1 MNFIEIQ
8 KALVELDADRVK
20 SLVATFLRQNCQPR
34 EILEKGL
41 IPGMKEVGQ
50 RFTQKIYFVP
60 EVLVASEAFYA
71 GFALV
76 SPLLV
81 SETAPTKGK
90 VVIGVVAGDI
100 HDIGKNI
107 VKVMLEASGFQIID
121 LGRDV
126 PADRFVEAVVT
137 EKPRILALSSLMT
150 TTMREMAAVA
160 TRLKEKNLHT
170 TTRLIVGGAPVTED
184 FARTIGADGYGEDA
198 GRAVELVERLCRE

>member
-20 SLVATFLRQNCQPR
+20 NLVATLLRENCQPR

-50 RFTQKIYFVP
+50 RFSQKIYFVP
-60 EVLVASEAFYA
+60 EVLLASEAFYA
-71 GFALV
+71 GFVLV
-76 SPLLV
+76 SPLLK
-81 SETAPTKGK
+81 SEPGDKKAK

-107 VKVMLEASGFQIID
+107 VKVMLEASGFEIVD
-121 LGRDV
+121 LGKDV
-126 PADRFVEAVVT
+126 SADKFIDTVFK
-137 EKPRILALSSLMT
+137 EKPEVLALSSLMT
-150 TTMREMAAVA
+150 TTMLEMGAIIKRLREQGLTKV
-160 TRLKEKNLHT
+160 TKV
-170 TTRLIVGGAPVTED
+170 IVGGAPVTED

-198 GRAVELVERLCRE
+198 VRAVELVEQLTRG